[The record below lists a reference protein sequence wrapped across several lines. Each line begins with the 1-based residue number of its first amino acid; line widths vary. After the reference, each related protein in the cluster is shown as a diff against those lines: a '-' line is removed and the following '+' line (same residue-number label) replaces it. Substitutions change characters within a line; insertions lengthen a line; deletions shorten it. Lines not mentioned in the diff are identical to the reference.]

1 MVKSEKEFDAV
12 KMMRNIRERLSDQ
25 FKDMTWEEEDQYIQE
40 YVTFLQLPKG
50 ASKSPNEGMQPTL
63 KSLRG

>member
-1 MVKSEKEFDAV
+1 
-12 KMMRNIRERLSDQ
+12 
-25 FKDMTWEEEDQYIQE
+25 MTWEEEDQYIQE

-50 ASKSPNEGMQPTL
+50 ASKSPNEGMQSTL